1 MIIIKCDQRDATWF
15 AERMGIPTASRFS
28 DIVTPTC
35 QERKGE
41 RRETYIHELVAER
54 MTETTQEHYVSAAME
69 RGTILEDEA
78 RRWYELRTGRTVTQ
92 VGVVFQNKWRKWAC
106 SPDGLW
112 EDRGMEIKCPLRQT
126 IVKYLIDGKPPGD
139 HMIQMQAG
147 MWITGLEKWDYVL
160 YTDEQNIPSVIW
172 TVERE
177 EKFMSAFDKFLQP
190 FCEEVEAMLKLC
202 EKYKFTDMK

>member
-15 AERMGIPTASRFS
+15 AERRGIPTASRFC
-28 DIVTPTC
+28 DIVTPIC

-41 RRETYIHELVAER
+41 RRDTYIHELVAER
-54 MTETTQEHYVSAAME
+54 MTETTQEHYVSSAME

-78 RRWYELRTGRTVTQ
+78 RRWYELRTGRVVNQ
-92 VGVVFQNKWRKWAC
+92 VGVVFQNKLRKWAA

-112 EDRGMEIKCPLRQT
+112 EDRGLEIKCPLRQT

-139 HMIQMQAG
+139 HMVQMQAG
-147 MWITGLEKWDYVL
+147 MWITGLSKWDYVL
-160 YTDEQNIPSVIW
+160 YTDEPNIPSVIW

-190 FCEEVEAMLKLC
+190 FCDEVETMLKLC